1 MKTREIFDEIRNRKK
16 EYITIR
22 VRMVLAVLGELVFC
36 ALLAFLLDMFIRWL
50 FPWWKFPFIAEL
62 IIVSVVVGTI
72 TTAFVAKVFFMPMK
86 KLRQGMDKVA
96 DGDFSVRLDP
106 EESSLGEVKELY
118 AGFNLM
124 ANELNGT
131 EVLQTDFVSNVSH
144 EIKTPINAIEGYAM
158 LLQDED
164 GLSEDQRKEY
174 VDKILLNTGKLS
186 DLVGNI
192 LLLSRLDNQLSQ
204 PVKSKYRLDEQI
216 RQSLLM
222 FENQWSEK
230 NLELDVDM
238 EDVEYNGY
246 ENLMQHVWTNLIGN
260 GIKFNKTNGYLRIKL
275 YRQGNSLVFTVEDSG
290 EGISDEALRHIF
302 DKFYQGDTSHKQ
314 EGNGLGL
321 ALVKKIVTLSGG
333 TISAENAEAGGCRF
347 TVTLPE

>member
-1 MKTREIFDEIRNRKK
+1 MDDKKIIELFLARDENAIRAVEKKYGRLCYYVASNILACHEDCEECANDVFLALWNAIPPEIPENLRAYIAKAARNRA
-16 EYITIR
+16 
-22 VRMVLAVLGELVFC
+22 LA
-36 ALLAFLLDMFIRWL
+36 I
-50 FPWWKFPFIAEL
+50 
-62 IIVSVVVGTI
+62 
-72 TTAFVAKVFFMPMK
+72 
-86 KLRQGMDKVA
+86 LRDSNARG
-96 DGDFSVRLDP
+96 R
-106 EESSLGEVKELY
+106 GEVKIVGDECL
-118 AGFNLM
+118 FFVDD
-124 ANELNGT
+124 GT
-131 EVLQTDFVSNVSH
+131 DL
-144 EIKTPINAIEGYAM
+144 
-158 LLQDED
+158 
-164 GLSEDQRKEY
+164 LSEFEAKRMGKLISDFLRRTEEEQREY
-174 VDKILLNTGKLS
+174 VNKILFNTKRLS
-186 DLVGNI
+186 TLVGNI
-192 LLLSRLDNQLSQ
+192 LILSKIDNQGIPDSHT
-204 PVKSKYRLDEQI
+204 KYRLDEQI

-333 TISAENAEAGGCRF
+333 TISAENAEVGGCRF